1 MRRAILGLLVV
12 VMAAGTAAAVV
23 VVPTI
28 DHEPWLNWDLVL
40 PPGANDI
47 RIVVDNPNFVPGDIF
62 EDLVNGWHYDGPIS
76 MGGNTI
82 LKWSAADPTG
92 GMVHIGADMRGSGG
106 IIGGYWTKNGLPFDP
121 PMPIPIIWE
130 LTRIIGPIP
139 GDPANPVEVWMRL
152 RTSPEFGA
160 TGQEVRL
167 SNIRT
172 YFNIPANRLGL
183 DDLNADLDEV
193 TLVDYK
199 GMQYPGLSASLPYDI
214 DSFFDVFVEVT
225 PPENSSPDFESLL
238 VADVVVMNPTG
249 GGYTIVG
256 TFWNLNPQSPEPA
269 TLALLA
275 IGGLAALR
283 RRRGK

>member
-1 MRRAILGLLVV
+1 
-12 VMAAGTAAAVV
+12 
-23 VVPTI
+23 
-28 DHEPWLNWDLVL
+28 
-40 PPGANDI
+40 
-47 RIVVDNPNFVPGDIF
+47 
-62 EDLVNGWHYDGPIS
+62 
-76 MGGNTI
+76 
-82 LKWSAADPTG
+82 
-92 GMVHIGADMRGSGG
+92 
-106 IIGGYWTKNGLPFDP
+106 
-121 PMPIPIIWE
+121 
-130 LTRIIGPIP
+130 
-139 GDPANPVEVWMRL
+139 VWMRL

-193 TLVDYK
+193 TLDDYK
-199 GMQYPGLSASLPYDI
+199 GMQYPGLSAPLPYNI
-214 DSFFDVFVEVT
+214 DSFFDVFVEET
-225 PPENSSPDFESLL
+225 PPEFSSPDFESLL
-238 VADVVVMNPTG
+238 VADVVVRNLAG
-249 GGYTIVG
+249 QDTIVG